1 MINNLRIMAP
11 YFKKI
16 RLYLSLGPIF
26 KLTEAI
32 IELFLPLL
40 MARMIDEGV
49 GAGNKEAIK
58 HYGIWMLILVVVA
71 VLFSFSCQY
80 MASLASQGFGTEVRN
95 GVFHRILSLSTEQ
108 LDAFGTG
115 SLTNRLT
122 VDINQMQVGVAM
134 TIRLLSRA
142 PFLCIGGILLAL
154 SINWKLSLVLLA
166 TVPLVVILLRF
177 VMIATVKIYHVVQN
191 RLDKVAQL
199 IQDNLSGVRVIR
211 AFDRGDRE
219 RNFFQEKNFSWQAA
233 IEKAG
238 KVAALINPVSVLIF
252 NFGVVAVLY
261 LGGQAIQVG
270 TLTQGELIALIN
282 YFNQIVMALIVVAN
296 LALTFT
302 RSFTALDR
310 VVELFKIPNDNH
322 AANSIIGHDSEMREK
337 ANQLLSE
344 QPATELVFEHMSYT
358 YPQGSE
364 PALNDIHFRLKPGES
379 LGIIGGTG
387 SGKSTLARLIS
398 GYAEPTEGRIT
409 WGGQDVSTLQSQ
421 TGHRFVQLIFQKALL
436 FSGTVRSNL
445 VMVDPDATEEDMWE
459 VLEIA
464 QADSFVRTHLL
475 GLDQPVERGGLNFSG
490 GQRQRLAIARGLLV
504 NPHYLIMDD
513 CSSGLDYATDAALY
527 KALEQ
532 WKDPHLS
539 LIIISQRVYSVVRA
553 DRILV
558 LDNGRMVGLGSH
570 EELLE
575 TCKLYQEIYAT
586 QQEEVDD
593 ETA

>member
-1 MINNLRIMAP
+1 MIDNLKIMAP

-32 IELFLPLL
+32 IELCLPLL

-49 GAGNKEAIK
+49 GAGNSAVIR
-58 HYGIWMLILVVVA
+58 HYGIWMLVLVIVA

-95 GVFHRILSLSTEQ
+95 GVFHRIMTLSTEQ
-108 LDAFGTG
+108 LDEFGSG

-142 PFLCIGGILLAL
+142 PFLCIGGLLLAL

-166 TVPLVVILLRF
+166 TIPLVVIILRF
-177 VMIATVKIYHVVQN
+177 VMLATVRTYHVVQSG
-191 RLDKVAQL
+191 LDKLAQL

-219 RNFFQEKNFSWQAA
+219 RAIFNEKNLAWQTI

-238 KVAALINPVSVLIF
+238 RIAALINPLSVLIF
-252 NFGVVAVLY
+252 NFGVVAVLH
-261 LGGQAIQVG
+261 LGGKAIQVG

-310 VVELFKIPNDNH
+310 VVELLKLPDESK
-322 AANSIIGHDSEMREK
+322 AADSIMGADQEMRHK
-337 ANQLLSE
+337 ARILLAE
-344 QPATELVFEHMSYT
+344 QPPTDLVFEQLGYT
-358 YPQGSE
+358 YPGSSE
-364 PALNDIHFRLKPGES
+364 PALREISFRLKPCES

-387 SGKSTLARLIS
+387 SGKSTLARLIA
-398 GYAEPTEGRIT
+398 GYSDPTEGHIT
-409 WGGQDVSTLQSQ
+409 WSGQDISTLQSQ
-421 TGHRFVQLIFQKALL
+421 TGFRFVQLIFQKAQL
-436 FSGTVRSNL
+436 FTGTVRSNL
-445 VMVDPDATEEDMWE
+445 AMANPEATETEMRE
-459 VLEIA
+459 ALEIA
-464 QADSFVRTHLL
+464 QAASFVRSHME
-475 GLDQPVERGGLNFSG
+475 GLDQTVERGGMNFSG
-490 GQRQRLAIARGLLV
+490 GQRQRLAIARSLLV
-504 NPHYLIMDD
+504 CPHYLIMDD

-527 KALEQ
+527 RALER
-532 WKDPHLS
+532 WKDPRLS
-539 LIIISQRVYSVVRA
+539 LLIISQRVYSVVRA

-558 LDNGRMVGLGSH
+558 LDNGRMVGLGKH

-575 TCKLYQEIYAT
+575 NCELYREIVAS

>member
-252 NFGVVAVLY
+252 N
-261 LGGQAIQVG
+261 
-270 TLTQGELIALIN
+270 
-282 YFNQIVMALIVVAN
+282 
-296 LALTFT
+296 
-302 RSFTALDR
+302 
-310 VVELFKIPNDNH
+310 
-322 AANSIIGHDSEMREK
+322 
-337 ANQLLSE
+337 
-344 QPATELVFEHMSYT
+344 LVS
-358 YPQGSE
+358 
-364 PALNDIHFRLKPGES
+364 
-379 LGIIGGTG
+379 
-387 SGKSTLARLIS
+387 
-398 GYAEPTEGRIT
+398 
-409 WGGQDVSTLQSQ
+409 
-421 TGHRFVQLIFQKALL
+421 
-436 FSGTVRSNL
+436 
-445 VMVDPDATEEDMWE
+445 
-459 VLEIA
+459 
-464 QADSFVRTHLL
+464 
-475 GLDQPVERGGLNFSG
+475 
-490 GQRQRLAIARGLLV
+490 
-504 NPHYLIMDD
+504 
-513 CSSGLDYATDAALY
+513 
-527 KALEQ
+527 
-532 WKDPHLS
+532 
-539 LIIISQRVYSVVRA
+539 
-553 DRILV
+553 
-558 LDNGRMVGLGSH
+558 
-570 EELLE
+570 
-575 TCKLYQEIYAT
+575 
-586 QQEEVDD
+586 
-593 ETA
+593 